1 MPRRK
6 GSPPSSRC
14 CSRRA
19 DALREPPRGAAMA
32 KALRLAPDDELISA
46 AIADGR
52 FTRLP
57 DGVAIGALHAG
68 DFNRQRR

>member
-6 GSPPSSRC
+6 GSPPSPAAARIVQA
-14 CSRRA
+14 RFA
-19 DALREPPRGAAMA
+19 NLRKATAMS
-32 KALRLAPDDELISA
+32 KALRLAPDDELIRTALES
-46 AIADGR
+46 GR